1 MSDIKINKNF
11 FQVSAEDFKKIPGS
25 PIAYWVSNDLLSQF
39 VIRESLEKIS
49 KPKQGATTSDNNR
62 FLRFWFEVSNNIIG
76 FNIPDRKNAK
86 ESKKKW
92 FPYNKGGGFRRW
104 YGNQDYVI
112 NYYND
117 GEEIKDFYEV
127 LNRTSPGGRLKN
139 QENYFQESASWSKIT
154 SGSFAVRYF
163 PEGFI
168 FDVAGSAIFFK
179 SKKETE
185 FYVAL
190 LNTCFS
196 TKILSILSPTLNF
209 EAEHLCKIPVLRYF
223 KKDLYNRIISLSKYD
238 WDSYETSWDFQV
250 FPLISLKN
258 GNDRLQTIYK
268 TLYQKWQGMTL
279 EMQKL
284 EEENNRTFIDA
295 YGLQDELTPEV
306 LLKEITLTCN
316 PYYRYGDK
324 KSEEELESLLLT
336 DTMKELVSYAV
347 GCILGRYSLD
357 KDGLIFANAGDG
369 IEEYLKQIP
378 EPSIM
383 PDESGIL
390 PITDE
395 NDFTDD
401 LPSQFKTFLK
411 ASFGTENFSENL
423 HFIEESINK
432 NIRNYFIKDFY
443 KDHVKRYKKR
453 PIYWMISSPSGA
465 FRTLI
470 YLHRY
475 IKDTIS
481 LFLNDYLWPYQRK
494 LEAKVQQ
501 ADQILISA
509 TSSHSDKA
517 KAQKNLDKIRKV
529 LNELEVW
536 ERDIVY
542 PLATQRIEL
551 DLDDGLRLIMGSW
564 DRYSKKLRG

>member
-39 VIRESLEKIS
+39 VIRESLEKNS

-117 GEEIKDFYEV
+117 GEEIKDFHEV

-185 FYVAL
+185 VYVAL
-190 LNTCFS
+190 LDTCFS

-209 EAEHLCKIPVLRYF
+209 VAGHLCKIPVLRYF

-238 WDSYETSWDFQV
+238 WDSYDTSWDFQV

-284 EEENNRTFIDA
+284 EEENNRIFIDA

-324 KSEEELESLLLT
+324 KSEKELESLLLT

-357 KDGLIFANAGDG
+357 KDGLILANAGENIDD
-369 IEEYLKQIP
+369 YLKQIP

-401 LPSQFKTFLK
+401 LTSQFKTFLK

-465 FRTLI
+465 FRSLI

-475 IKDTIS
+475 TKDTIS
-481 LFLNDYLWPYQRK
+481 LFLNDYLRPYQRK